1 MKKKNDIF
9 ESLELLE
16 SERGIPVDFML
27 EKIQKAIITACKNSY
42 DGNDEAIIKIDRQ
55 KGIFDVRLM
64 KEVVE
69 EVSCKGKE
77 IAIADAIFIDPY
89 AEIGDKVPVTLN
101 TKEFGRIAA
110 QTARNIIR
118 QGIRDGEREQ
128 IFQEFQDKYH
138 TIVTATV
145 EKIDDRTGNATIKIG
160 KAETVL
166 PRSEQIASDE
176 LKEGDLVK
184 VYISDV
190 RETERGPKI
199 MVSRTHADFV
209 RKLIE
214 TEVPEVKEGIVEI
227 LNIARDAGIRT
238 KVVVKSNDFNVDPV
252 GACIGSKGNRIISIV
267 NELGGEKVDVIAYKS
282 NKADL
287 VKACLAP
294 AEVLDIYM
302 LDSEEK
308 SCVAVVQNEHFSLA
322 IGNKGQN
329 VRLAA
334 RITGMKIDIKTLESL
349 TDEDIRGFEEALLNS
364 KQAQSNEQSEDK
376 ENQDTQESL
385 KEDITTNAEEETGTV
400 EEEASNKAD
409 VEESSEE

>member
-77 IAIADAIFIDPY
+77 IALADAIFIDPY

-128 IFQEFQDKYH
+128 ILQEFQDKYH
-138 TIVTATV
+138 TIVTAVV
-145 EKIDDRTGNATIKIG
+145 EKIDDMTGNATIKIG

-166 PRSEQIASDE
+166 PRSEQIQSDE
-176 LKEGDLVK
+176 LKEGNHVK

-199 MVSRTHADFV
+199 MVSRTHTDFV
-209 RKLIE
+209 RKLVE
-214 TEVPEVKEGIVEI
+214 AEVPEVKEGIVEI
-227 LNIARDAGIRT
+227 LNIARDAGIRA
-238 KVVVKSNDFNVDPV
+238 KVVVKSNDPNVDPV
-252 GACIGSKGNRIISIV
+252 GACIGSKGHRIISIV
-267 NELGGEKVDVIAYKS
+267 NELGGEKVDVIAYKE

-287 VKACLAP
+287 IKSCLAP
-294 AEVLDIYM
+294 AEVLNIYI
-302 LDSEEK
+302 LDNEEN
-308 SCVAVVQNEHFSLA
+308 SCVAIVKNEHFSLA

-334 RITGMKIDIKTLESL
+334 RITGMKIDIKTIESL
-349 TDEDIRGFEEALLNS
+349 TEEDIKELEEHSSNAKESQANELND
-364 KQAQSNEQSEDK
+364 NE
-376 ENQDTQESL
+376 ENQDASDSSN
-385 KEDITTNAEEETGTV
+385 EDISTVTEEENNNI
-400 EEEASNKAD
+400 EETSNEADSAEAS
-409 VEESSEE
+409 EE